1 MMSDDKPKKFS
12 IGLDS
17 WIIQD
22 GNYEDFEAGQEYA
35 FAVEFYSKQVKLSD
49 KRETVCKHLF
59 GGLHHIQAPVV
70 FAGPECWVIDV
81 GFLTYT
87 KAENKDGFKPGDQI
101 EMEGYLGIDP
111 FYYFE
116 ELHEL
121 KDIPAMIYR
130 WHLERILLDT
140 TPWVTKKNKKG
151 ESTRIRNMSE
161 SSSQPVDRTNA
172 WDDDDGNAAY
182 TLEVNLLLYGP
193 CRRR

>member
-1 MMSDDKPKKFS
+1 MMADDKPKKFS
-12 IGLDS
+12 IGLDA

-35 FAVEFYSKQVKLSD
+35 FAVEFYSKQVKKSD

-59 GGLHHIQAPVV
+59 SGLHQIQAQVV
-70 FAGPECWVIDV
+70 FVHPECWVIDV
-81 GFLTYT
+81 GFLMYT
-87 KAENKDGFKPGDQI
+87 KAENKDGFKPGDHV
-101 EMEGYLGIDP
+101 EMEAYLGIDP

-116 ELHEL
+116 ELHEI

-130 WHLERILLDT
+130 WNLVRILLDT
-140 TPWVTKKNKKG
+140 TPWVTKKNKRG
-151 ESTRIRNMSE
+151 ESTRIRNMGE
-161 SSSQPVDRTNA
+161 SSSIPVDRTNA

-182 TLEVNLLLYGP
+182 LLEVNLLPHGS